1 MTYKWNGESTT
12 GNKQYTG
19 PVNKT
24 GQLSKV
30 NKLSGYKEKW
40 GIDVEPTNEL
50 IY

>member
-1 MTYKWNGESTT
+1 MARAPQATSSKR
-12 GNKQYTG
+12 